1 MTSLLRDLLHQP
13 CPFDACPAL
22 HEHWHCAHCFAWV
35 RNQEHVD
42 TEGAF
47 TCSPPRL
54 AGWMPPP
61 EITRYLDGRNG
72 QWYITADAID
82 EDRRR
87 RFGVARPSTDPWPA
101 QPDYDGSGAIWPL
114 LTKLTAQPADPWPA
128 ALPTQA
134 RLNAEDPLVAAGGWC
149 GPPEP
154 MYDVFGQMY
163 TGGPP
168 APRRRKWWHKL
179 GWQAWRDENNEG
191 RRYGV
196 TICAHGA
203 TIELGRTV
211 YRCHWKDD

>member
-35 RNQEHVD
+35 RDREHVD

-47 TCSPPRL
+47 TCTPPRL

-61 EITRYLDGRNG
+61 DITRYLDGRNG

-101 QPDYDGSGAIWPL
+101 AETYQGSGAVWPL
-114 LTKLTAQPADPWPA
+114 LTKLTDQHRHDHPIDADEA
-128 ALPTQA
+128 TGLT
-134 RLNAEDPLVAAGGWC
+134 AAGGWC
-149 GPPEP
+149 APPEP
-154 MYDVFGQMY
+154 MYDMFGDLY
-163 TGGPP
+163 AYGD
-168 APRRRKWWHKL
+168 APTPRRKWWHKL
-179 GWQAWRDENNEG
+179 GWQAWRAESNEG

-196 TICAHGA
+196 SVCAHGA
-203 TIELGRTV
+203 TINLGRTV
-211 YRCHWKDD
+211 YHCHWKDD